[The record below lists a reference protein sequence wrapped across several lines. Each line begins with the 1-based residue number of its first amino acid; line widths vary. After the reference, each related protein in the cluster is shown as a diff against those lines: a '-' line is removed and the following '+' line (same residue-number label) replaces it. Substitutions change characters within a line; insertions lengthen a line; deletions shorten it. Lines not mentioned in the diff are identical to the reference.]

1 MIFDIENGAISFKP
15 INCFDKIKLIL
26 YPLVRNSK
34 THLKINLIMCKLSM
48 DDLRTRPHYHIAM
61 IHVPIRLLSL
71 ISLGLACRSLSY

>member
-26 YPLVRNSK
+26 YPTVRK
-34 THLKINLIMCKLSM
+34 LYKPPFKIMCKLSM

>member
-1 MIFDIENGAISFKP
+1 MIFDIENGAISSKT
-15 INCFDKIKLIL
+15 INCFDKIKLIF
-26 YPLVRNSK
+26 YPLVRNSI
-34 THLKINLIMCKLSM
+34 THLKIMCKLSM